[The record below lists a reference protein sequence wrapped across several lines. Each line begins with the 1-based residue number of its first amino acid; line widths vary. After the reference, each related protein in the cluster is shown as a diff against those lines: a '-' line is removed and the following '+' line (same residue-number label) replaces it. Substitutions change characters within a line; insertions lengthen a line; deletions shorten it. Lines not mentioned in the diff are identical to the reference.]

1 MVIMAERSERK
12 GEEMSSNKRL
22 LKGGQLLKGGLV
34 IVPHLEKPTNVD
46 PDMTKFVTSSAA
58 HPHVLPLARD
68 FVHYLN
74 MIQALVL

>member
-34 IVPHLEKPTNVD
+34 IVRIRERRADYIKTRN
-46 PDMTKFVTSSAA
+46 
-58 HPHVLPLARD
+58 
-68 FVHYLN
+68 
-74 MIQALVL
+74 Q